1 LYQPLYKVCQDYLI
15 ACVENNLHSKI
26 SFPKDPWKIHTY
38 LTSIGDKYINLQRK
52 RVAFEVDG
60 LKLPIQKFQLDSIQS
75 VFYNGWTTVHYIS
88 NIFVFAPDGTVVSMV
103 INAPGCL
110 HDSTVSE
117 LGHIYRKLK
126 ICYEN
131 YNVRCV
137 VDSAFCTKTEP
148 YLIKSSQ
155 NPDVEATP
163 EDVMVWREAT
173 AVRQLSEWV

>member
-1 LYQPLYKVCQDYLI
+1 MSWDSPNVDQKSRKFILLTNDFWIYKNLYQPLYKVCQDYLI

-60 LKLPIQKFQLDSIQS
+60 LKLPIQKSQVDSIQS
-75 VFYNGWTTVHYIS
+75 VFYNGWTTGHYIS

-117 LGHIYRKLK
+117 LGQIYHKLK
-126 ICYEN
+126 I
-131 YNVRCV
+131 
-137 VDSAFCTKTEP
+137 FMK
-148 YLIKSSQ
+148 II
-155 NPDVEATP
+155 
-163 EDVMVWREAT
+163 M
-173 AVRQLSEWV
+173 